1 MITAARTAETS
12 AETKPTPEPTAAAAR
27 AVSGPRVVLGLEG
40 LAVLAAATAAYVV
53 ADGGWVLYAA
63 LFLVPDLGMLAYLA
77 GPRAGAVGY
86 GATHNYALPLGLVA
100 AGHALGAP
108 TVLLVGLIWVAHIG
122 FDRLLGYGIKY
133 GSGFRDTHLQRV

>member
-1 MITAARTAETS
+1 MTTAALTAETT
-12 AETKPTPEPTAAAAR
+12 ETPERTPAAAR

-40 LAVLAAATAAYVV
+40 LAVLAAATAAYV
-53 ADGGWVLYAA
+53 AAGGGWGLYAA

-77 GPRAGAVGY
+77 GPRLGAIGY
-86 GATHNYALPLGLVA
+86 GLTHNYVLPLGLVA
-100 AGHALGAP
+100 AGHAVGAP
-108 TVLLVGLIWVAHIG
+108 TLLLAGLVWVAHIG